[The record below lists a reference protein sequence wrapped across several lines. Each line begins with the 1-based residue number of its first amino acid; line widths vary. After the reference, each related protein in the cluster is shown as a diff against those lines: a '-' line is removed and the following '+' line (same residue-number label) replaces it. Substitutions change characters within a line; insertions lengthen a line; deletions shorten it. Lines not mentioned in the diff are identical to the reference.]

1 MIVYHV
7 FVTTSEGY
15 LTRRVPHLR
24 ANLEYLMELGARG
37 FMIAVGSAPDGRS
50 CDLFCRVDQP
60 GDIGKLVE
68 GSPFFAQG
76 LWTGYAPRSFAQFLE
91 PWESSAPRPDETRV
105 ATVVEGA
112 AADTEMASF
121 ALIEARGA
129 GHMLLGGFFPGGE
142 GIALMKIAE
151 PADAVAALDASGQ
164 FTPGSLRG
172 RPIIHVI

>member
-7 FVTTSEGY
+7 FVTTAEGY
-15 LTRRVPHLR
+15 LTRRMPHRR
-24 ANLEYLMELGARG
+24 ANLEYLMELRERG
-37 FMIAVGSAPDGRS
+37 FMIAGGPAPNGRS
-50 CDLFCRVDQP
+50 CDLFCRVEQP
-60 GDIGKLVE
+60 DDIGKLVE
-68 GSPFFAQG
+68 GSPFFAHG

-91 PWESSAPRPDETRV
+91 PWESSAPRPEETRI
-105 ATVVEGA
+105 ASVVEGA

-129 GHMLLGGFFPGGE
+129 GHMLLGGLYPGGE
-142 GIALMKIAE
+142 GIALMKITE

-172 RPIIHVI
+172 RSIIHVI